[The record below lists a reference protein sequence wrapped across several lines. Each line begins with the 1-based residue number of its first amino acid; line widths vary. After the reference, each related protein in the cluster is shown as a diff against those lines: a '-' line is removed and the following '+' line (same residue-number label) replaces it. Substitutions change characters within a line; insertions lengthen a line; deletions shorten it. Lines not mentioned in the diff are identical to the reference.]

1 MSPLVDWLGGI
12 WTGVRIAAAAVSLPG
27 TVELLLL
34 TLGAI
39 LPKRPK
45 RLVRHTTG
53 RWKVAA
59 LVPAHN
65 EEVTIYECMQ
75 SLQRASCGDFDVR
88 IVVIADNCEDRTG
101 EVAEKAGA
109 RVLVRQD
116 PHLRGKGYALG
127 FAFKTLL
134 SEGFDAFLIVDA
146 DSEVSNNFFLE
157 AGELLRSGAD
167 AIQCRYLVKNP
178 SESVR
183 TRLMNVA
190 FRAFNVLRARG
201 RDRLGLSCGIV
212 GNGFGMRRETLQ
224 TVPYLASSVLED
236 LEYHLSLVR
245 SGKRVRFVDTATV
258 FAEVPTV
265 GKGVATQRAR
275 WEGGRLR
282 MARKKTLGLLADAFR
297 GRFRSLEPLLDLLLL
312 PLAFHVV
319 LLALAAVAPWTPARL
334 AGFVGLL
341 IVAVHLLVALAI
353 TGGDWR
359 DATALLSLPF
369 YILWKVLQV
378 PLLIWNSR
386 ANTAWVRTERRPRV
400 R

>member
-1 MSPLVDWLGGI
+1 MNAGIEWLVEVWAAVGI
-12 WTGVRIAAAAVSLPG
+12 AGAIVSLPG

-34 TLGAI
+34 TLGAV
-39 LPKRPK
+39 LPKSSK
-45 RLVRHTTG
+45 RLAQHSTG
-53 RWKVAA
+53 RWRLAA

-65 EEVTIYECMQ
+65 EEMTIHDCVQ
-75 SLQRASCGDFDVR
+75 SLQRASRGDFIIQ
-88 IVVIADNCEDRTG
+88 IVVVADNCEDRTG
-101 EVAEKAGA
+101 EVAAKAGA

-146 DSEVSNNFFLE
+146 DTEVSNNFFLE

-167 AIQCRYLVKNP
+167 AVQCRNLVKNP
-178 SESVR
+178 SESIR
-183 TRLMNVA
+183 TRLLSVA

-201 RDRLGLSCGIV
+201 RDRLGLSCGI

-224 TVPYLASSVLED
+224 TVPYLASSVVED

-245 SGKRVRFVDTATV
+245 SGKRVRFVDKATV
-258 FAEVPTV
+258 LSEVPTT

-275 WEGGRLR
+275 WEGGRFR
-282 MARKKTLGLLADAFR
+282 MVREKTLGLLADVLR
-297 GRFRSLEPLLDLLLL
+297 GRVRLLEPLLDLLLL
-312 PLAFHVV
+312 PLGFHVV
-319 LLALAAVAPWTPARL
+319 LLVLAAFAPWTPARL

-341 IVAVHLLVALAI
+341 IVLAHLMVAIAL

-359 DATALLSLPF
+359 DAIALLASPY
-369 YILWKVLQV
+369 YILWKLLQI
-378 PLLIWNSR
+378 PLLIRSSR
-386 ANTAWVRTERRPRV
+386 ANTAWVRTERRR
-400 R
+400 RFR